1 MQTVETADLTI
12 RLDDL
17 GYEVGGQSIL
27 SGVTLCSSA
36 RSVGVVGRNGSG
48 KSTLARLLA
57 GLVKPT
63 AGRIRVADVD
73 IFHDRRAALE
83 TVGILFQNPEH
94 QIIFPRV
101 SEEIAFGLRQQGL
114 NKTQAVTRCDEVL
127 HSFDKLHWRDAP
139 ISALSQGQKH
149 LVCMMAVM
157 AMRPR
162 LLILDEP
169 YAGLD
174 IPTRR
179 QLGRYL
185 LRARAR
191 LFHISHE
198 PADLEACDEI
208 FWRDRGRIV
217 AQGTPAQVLPDFSA
231 EMIRLGDLDD
241 IADLA
246 DWDARP
252 GAVSAC
258 LCATDMPYWATSA
271 IRCPFMP
278 RLRHCTLARP
288 FWSLPVTARATR
300 CGSWPRRASPCF
312 TPHPRSCAGFCWRQ
326 ITTCPPSPMCSAAGA
341 SWTTPV
347 VTE

>member
-1 MQTVETADLTI
+1 MNSGARPAYKAASIPPGVPRPPEAKGDAQMQMAKAADFTI

-17 GYEVGGQSIL
+17 GYEAGGRPVL
-27 SGVTLCSSA
+27 SGVTLHSSA
-36 RSVGVVGRNGSG
+36 RRIGVVGRNGSG

-57 GLVKPT
+57 GLLAPT
-63 AGRIRVADVD
+63 TGQVRVAGID
-73 IFHDRRAALE
+73 IFRDRRAALK

-114 NKTQAVTRCDEVL
+114 DKAQAAARCEAVL
-127 HSFDKLHWRDAP
+127 RSFDKPHWRDAP

-149 LVCMMAVM
+149 LVCMMAVL

-185 LRARAR
+185 GRAGTH

-198 PADLEACDEI
+198 PADLEGCDEL
-208 FWRDRGRIV
+208 FWLDRGRIV
-217 AQGTPAQVLPDFSA
+217 AQGAPAQLLPDFTA
-231 EMIRLGDLDD
+231 EMNRLGDLDD

-246 DWDARP
+246 
-252 GAVSAC
+252 G
-258 LCATDMPYWATSA
+258 
-271 IRCPFMP
+271 
-278 RLRHCTLARP
+278 
-288 FWSLPVTARATR
+288 
-300 CGSWPRRASPCF
+300 
-312 TPHPRSCAGFCWRQ
+312 
-326 ITTCPPSPMCSAAGA
+326 
-341 SWTTPV
+341 
-347 VTE
+347 

>member
-1 MQTVETADLTI
+1 MQMAKAADFTI

-17 GYEVGGQSIL
+17 GYEAGGRPVL
-27 SGVTLCSSA
+27 SGLTLHSSA
-36 RSVGVVGRNGSG
+36 RRIGVVGRNGSG

-57 GLVKPT
+57 GLLAPT
-63 AGRIRVADVD
+63 TGQVRVAGIDV
-73 IFHDRRAALE
+73 FRDRRAALE

-114 NKTQAVTRCDEVL
+114 DKVQAAARCEAVL
-127 HSFDKLHWRDAP
+127 RSFDKPHWRDAP

-149 LVCMMAVM
+149 LVCMMAVL

-185 LRARAR
+185 NRAGTH

-198 PADLEACDEI
+198 PADLEGCDQL
-208 FWRDRGRIV
+208 FWLDRGQIV
-217 AQGTPAQVLPDFSA
+217 AQGAPAQLLADFTA
-231 EMIRLGDLDD
+231 EMNRLGDLDD

-246 DWDARP
+246 
-252 GAVSAC
+252 G
-258 LCATDMPYWATSA
+258 
-271 IRCPFMP
+271 
-278 RLRHCTLARP
+278 
-288 FWSLPVTARATR
+288 
-300 CGSWPRRASPCF
+300 
-312 TPHPRSCAGFCWRQ
+312 
-326 ITTCPPSPMCSAAGA
+326 
-341 SWTTPV
+341 
-347 VTE
+347 